1 LSADG
6 RRGSVRIELGVRTA
20 LLVVGTIGAVWLFVE
35 LRPVLLV
42 IVVALMIV
50 GALSPLVERL
60 ERRGMARG
68 YAIATVFV
76 GLVLSVIAFGALTI
90 PRFAEQISD
99 IVGKLPQTQARISQ
113 QLGRWKWGEPL
124 AESLKQTK
132 STEWIGKIEG
142 FLFAYSSRAI
152 ELIAYA
158 VTSIFL
164 ALYLIIDRDRMRGAA
179 FALLPRAHHVKAS
192 RIILNLEEIVGGY
205 MRGQVITSVL
215 MAIFTF
221 AVLSI
226 ARVPNAIAL
235 AVFAGVADVLPYVGA
250 LLACGPA
257 VLAALPRGTVVA
269 VVVLVALAA
278 YQELESRLIVPRVY
292 GKVLRLPAATVMV
305 ALLVGGQLLGILGA
319 LLALPVA
326 AGLRMVIEEL
336 RVNLPGE
343 DVRPSIQLAHDRE
356 DEGEQREFA
365 ARTAGA
371 PATKAAAVALEIAE
385 AHRENDA
392 AGSADS
398 EL

>member
-76 GLVLSVIAFGALTI
+76 GLFLSVIAFGALTI